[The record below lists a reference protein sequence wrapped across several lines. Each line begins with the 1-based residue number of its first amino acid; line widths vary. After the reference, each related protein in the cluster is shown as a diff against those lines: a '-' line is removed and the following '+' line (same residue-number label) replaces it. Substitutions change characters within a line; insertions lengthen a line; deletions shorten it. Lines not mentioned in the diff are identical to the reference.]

1 MSCARMLGVWLRRDP
16 CLFSDL
22 RSTGGGLDGERDVA
36 LCPLDK
42 TPASPEIQRS
52 KHTPWLQSCTK
63 AGRQEQQS
71 RHVPVAQVLV
81 LRLHSQLPGVQI
93 DYGTWRADAA
103 PMQPPPPPPDPPHS
117 CSSHPAHH
125 RRHQPPY
132 HLPPRNLC
140 PRCASRFV
148 ALFTHLHTYV
158 CMYTYTHTHTHTH
171 THYNI
176 IYTYN
181 KIYKYHQSGE
191 LDGQKWVG
199 QRQDGPATLC
209 R

>member
-42 TPASPEIQRS
+42 TPQRPEIQRS

-125 RRHQPPY
+125 RRHHPPY

-158 CMYTYTHTHTHTH
+158 CMYTYTHTHTYTH
-171 THYNI
+171 TLQHNI
-176 IYTYN
+176 YI
-181 KIYKYHQSGE
+181 
-191 LDGQKWVG
+191 
-199 QRQDGPATLC
+199 
-209 R
+209 